1 MLGVVLCG
9 GASLRMG
16 RDKGLLSSVDGS
28 WAQVMLEKLQTLGMT
43 AALSVNKN
51 QFEQY
56 TTAFPQIELIV
67 DNDALPVKG
76 PLAAVLSIHVKYPGE
91 DLLVTA
97 CDMPLMD
104 PDVLRELYDNYLM
117 FRGKDGFVFTN
128 DGEPEP
134 LCAIY
139 SAKGLSS
146 IKDLLQAGQLTRHSM
161 KFMLGHL
168 EIARMPIPE
177 NRKPCFRNFNAHADL
192 NGL

>member
-16 RDKGLLSSVDGS
+16 RDKGLLSSADGS
-28 WAQVMLEKLQTLGMT
+28 WAQLMLKKLQTLGMT

-56 TTAFPQIELIV
+56 RTAFPQIELIV

-97 CDMPLMD
+97 CDMPLME
-104 PDVLRELYDNYLM
+104 PGVLRELYDNYLM
-117 FRGKDGFVFTN
+117 FPGKDGFVFTN

-146 IKDLLQAGQLTRHSM
+146 IKDLLEAGQLTRHSM

>member
-16 RDKGLLSSVDGS
+16 RDKGLLSSADGS
-28 WAQVMLEKLQTLGMT
+28 WAQLMLEKLQTLGMT
-43 AALSVNKN
+43 AALSVNKS

-56 TTAFPQIELIV
+56 TTAFPQVELIV

-76 PLAAVLSIHVKYPGE
+76 PLAAVLSIHIKYPGE
-91 DLLVTA
+91 DLLITA

-104 PDVLRELYDNYLM
+104 PVVLKELYDHYLI

-146 IKDLLQAGQLTRHSM
+146 IKDLLKAGQLTRHSM
-161 KFMLGHL
+161 KSMLSHL
-168 EIARMPIPE
+168 EIIRIPISE